1 MKHRM
6 LVVKEKDSESLMGIF
21 TNIGEVIKC
30 LGMGG
35 SFIEKY
41 DLYSA
46 FVDSDTNIRTDE
58 FQIITLKDMCDHYN
72 CIPEEDRQ

>member
-1 MKHRM
+1 M
-6 LVVKEKDSESLMGIF
+6 LIVKEKDSDSNMGIF

-35 SFIEKY
+35 RFFDEY

-46 FVDSDTNIRTDE
+46 FVDDENNFITDE
-58 FQIITLKDMCDHYN
+58 FQIITLKDMGDHYN
-72 CIPEEDRQ
+72 CIPEEDK